1 MNRSDHTVC
10 RPRIMG
16 TIIFCLLASVPVLA
30 SGNKPNIHNEVLV
43 QSVTTWNGEPIRYP
57 MGTAEVTSAKVT
69 LERGAETP
77 FHCHP
82 VPTVAYIMSGILEVQ
97 TADGKRKRF
106 KQGESMAEVI
116 NTWHKGK
123 AVQGPVEIVVFYA
136 GSKGVPTTIN
146 PRTNNLTSET
156 CTP

>member
-1 MNRSDHTVC
+1 MNRSEHTVR
-10 RPRIMG
+10 RPRITG
-16 TIIFCLLASVPVLA
+16 TLIFCLLASVPVIV
-30 SGNKPNIHNEVLV
+30 SGNKPDIHNEVLI
-43 QSVTTWNGEPIRYP
+43 QSVTTWNGAPIRYP
-57 MGTAEVTSAKVT
+57 AGTAEITSAKVS

-82 VPTVAYIMSGILEVQ
+82 VPTFAYILSGILEVQ

-123 AVQGPVEIVVFYA
+123 AAQGPVEIVVFYA
-136 GSKGVPTTIN
+136 GSKGVPTTITA
-146 PRTNNLTSET
+146 RTNNLASES
-156 CTP
+156 CAP